1 MKCPNCGKEMEAGV
15 LNTLA
20 NWDYFLPQ
28 GAPKPK
34 WLTTGGTEKRGGIVL
49 QNLYTSPKDAG
60 PWGRPAWVCRS
71 CKKIVM
77 EYW

>member
-1 MKCPNCGKEMEAGV
+1 MNCPVCGKEMEAGV

-34 WLTTGGTEKRGGIVL
+34 WLTTGRHREAGRDCT
-49 QNLYTSPKDAG
+49 PKSVYKPEG
-60 PWGRPAWVCRS
+60 CRS
-71 CKKIVM
+71 LGTPRLGLPQL
-77 EYW
+77 